1 MGRHGQPYDDEDIRR
16 LLRNGRGRQE
26 LKVVTGQGE
35 PRWYALRV
43 RAQEEYTVAYM
54 LRQQDVFTFVPTE
67 ERFRR
72 RTRYVKTKAGFAAPV
87 IPGCVFARF
96 DGEPAWYYLLKNQLI
111 FGVEG
116 SDGQPWQFEPGEL
129 YSYFARSLDGCM
141 VFDKGLRMVHVPGR
155 GLLRGPRTQVKVVS
169 HRKREE
175 DEPIVVE
182 PKGQKARLLRQFKI
196 TRTDP
201 VKQAA

>member
-1 MGRHGQPYDDEDIRR
+1 MRH
-16 LLRNGRGRQE
+16 E
-26 LKVVTGQGE
+26 LKVVTQPGE

-43 RAQEEYTVAYM
+43 RVQEEYTVAYM

-72 RTRYVKTKAGFAAPV
+72 RTRYTKSKAGFAAP
-87 IPGCVFARF
+87 IMPGCVFARF

-116 SDGQPWQFEPGEL
+116 SDGRPWALEPGEL
-129 YSYFARSLDGCM
+129 YSYFARSVDGCM
-141 VFDKGLRMVHVPGR
+141 VFDKGLKMIAVTGR

-175 DEPIVVE
+175 DAPVVVE
-182 PKGQKARLLRQFKI
+182 PKGVKARILSQFRI
-196 TRTDP
+196 TTPEP
-201 VKQAA
+201 VRQAA